1 LGRLLGRTTSAWG
14 DTWRSVVGG
23 SVAAYSVCL
32 GPNDTGDLRV
42 MVRTL
47 SDRDELVAREED
59 VLSSWNTW
67 AERHGGPQAKALVCW
82 VREAST
88 ALPNVRAPGVPAP
101 IEERWL
107 DLARADVPAMA
118 DPTVREAVVA
128 ARARS
133 LRRRDHD
140 DSAADSNPVRES
152 NDE

>member
-1 LGRLLGRTTSAWG
+1 MPNPGPSDRPRGLRPLGRLLGRTTSAWG

-82 VREAST
+82 VRNGTS
-88 ALPNVRAPGVPAP
+88 
-101 IEERWL
+101 
-107 DLARADVPAMA
+107 
-118 DPTVREAVVA
+118 
-128 ARARS
+128 
-133 LRRRDHD
+133 
-140 DSAADSNPVRES
+140 SAHFNFQKCCC
-152 NDE
+152 